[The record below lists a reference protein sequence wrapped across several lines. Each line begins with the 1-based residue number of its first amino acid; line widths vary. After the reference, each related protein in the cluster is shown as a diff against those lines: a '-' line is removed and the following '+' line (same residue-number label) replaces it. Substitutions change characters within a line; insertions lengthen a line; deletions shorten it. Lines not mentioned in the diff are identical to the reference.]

1 MVELERVFPALS
13 FERPVLLTHAGDGSE
28 LVYVVEQAGVIHR
41 LDPAEPERPE
51 IFLDIRARVS
61 RDRNEE
67 GLLGLAFDPSFGE
80 NGRFYVYYSA
90 ASPRRSVLSRFKV
103 GGDGLGDVGSE
114 TTILEVSQPYS
125 NHNGGMIAFGP
136 DGMLYVALGDGGS
149 GGDPLGNGQN
159 LGTLLGSI
167 LRIDVGQAGSA
178 PYVIPTDN
186 PFLGRPGA
194 RGEIWAYGLRNPWR
208 FSFDRETG
216 VMWAGDVGQDT
227 VEEIDIVRRGANYGW
242 NVMEGSRCFRTQ
254 SCDAGD
260 LEAPVA
266 EYDHRLGCSVTG
278 GYVYR
283 GERLSELQGVYL
295 YGDFC
300 TGLIWGLRHDG
311 ERVTEQGQIAEAPF
325 QIASFGEDEAGE
337 VYILGFDG
345 GVYTFAPPPGQAP
358 PIPAPT
364 LTSAPAPVL
373 TPTAASSSEPTL
385 APTSASPTV
394 ASPNEST
401 LTPTSASPTAASPSG
416 PTLTPTSVSPT
427 GAPAVRPTPTAP
439 AAPISP
445 VPTHMPNVF
454 SWELV
459 TAVAAL
465 GLVVGVV
472 AYFVRRPRSG

>member
-1 MVELERVFPALS
+1 M
-13 FERPVLLTHAGDGSE
+13 LLTYAGDGSG
-28 LVYVVEQAGVIHR
+28 LVYVLEQAGVIHR
-41 LDPAEPERPE
+41 LDPAEPERSE

-67 GLLGLAFDPSFGE
+67 GLLGLAFAPSFGE

-90 ASPRRSVLSRFKV
+90 AAPRRSVLSRFEV
-103 GGDGLGDVGSE
+103 GGGGLGDAGSE
-114 TTILEVSQPYS
+114 AVILEVDQPYS

-167 LRIDVGQAGSA
+167 LRIDVGQGA
-178 PYVIPTDN
+178 PYVTPADN
-186 PFLGRPGA
+186 PFVGRPGA

-216 VMWAGDVGQDT
+216 ELWTGDVGQDS
-227 VEEIDIVRRGANYGW
+227 VEEVNVVRRGANYGW
-242 NVMEGSRCFRTQ
+242 NVMEGSSCFRAA
-254 SCDAGD
+254 SCEAGGM
-260 LEAPVA
+260 EAPVA

-283 GERLSELQGVYL
+283 GERLPELQGVYL
-295 YGDFC
+295 YADFC

-311 ERVTEQGQIAEAPF
+311 ERVMEQGQIAEAPF

-358 PIPAPT
+358 SPLTPT
-364 LTSAPAPVL
+364 LMPTPTSAPTSGQASPTPAPSL
-373 TPTAASSSEPTL
+373 MPTPTNAPTSAQALPTPAPSLAPTPTSAPTSGLATPSDEPPL
-385 APTSASPTV
+385 APTSASPTR
-394 ASPNEST
+394 
-401 LTPTSASPTAASPSG
+401 
-416 PTLTPTSVSPT
+416 
-427 GAPAVRPTPTAP
+427 APAVTPTPTP
-439 AAPISP
+439 SAAPPALAPEPASNAFAW
-445 VPTHMPNVF
+445 V
-454 SWELV
+454 LV
-459 TAVAAL
+459 MVVVAV

-472 AYFVRRPRSG
+472 VYVVRRFGGLSRR